1 MDAKNDTP
9 QRKAEDRML
18 QMAQRLA
25 QKTHGEEAHVR
36 EGELKRI
43 FSEAK
48 KYLAFRYFSEGVRC
62 CPHCCG
68 AGQDAVKDSG
78 AGDRLW
84 QNDRYTVFCDMFANV
99 FDGSGCH
106 SSP

>member
-1 MDAKNDTP
+1 
-9 QRKAEDRML
+9 ML
-18 QMAQRLA
+18 LLASRLA
-25 QKTHGEEAHVR
+25 AQGNDGNAFVSAT
-36 EGELKRI
+36 ELKLI